1 MTLDDVKQMNFES
14 EMSQIEIN
22 NFINEMM
29 KLDKDNFSEIFVYI
43 LDEIVSLKTLN
54 SLTEKDIIINN
65 NVKKLFKND
74 LIKKQLINF
83 YGDIDG
89 IANYGL

>member
-1 MTLDDVKQMNFES
+1 MTLDNVKQMNFES

-29 KLDKDNFSEIFVYI
+29 KLDKDNFSEIFLYI
-43 LDEIVSLKTLN
+43 LDEIFSLKT
-54 SLTEKDIIINN
+54 LTEKDIIINN

-74 LIKKQLINF
+74 LIKNQLINF
-83 YGDIDG
+83 YGDIAG

>member
-22 NFINEMM
+22 NFINEMV
-29 KLDKDNFSEIFVYI
+29 KLDKDNFSEIFLYI
-43 LDEIVSLKTLN
+43 LDEIFSLKT
-54 SLTEKDIIINN
+54 LTEKDIIINN
-65 NVKKLFKND
+65 NVKKLFKNN

-83 YGDIDG
+83 YGDIEG

>member
-22 NFINEMM
+22 NFINEMV
-29 KLDKDNFSEIFVYI
+29 KLDKDNFSEIFLYI
-43 LDEIVSLKTLN
+43 LDEIFSLKT
-54 SLTEKDIIINN
+54 LTEKDIIINN

-74 LIKKQLINF
+74 LIKNQLINF
-83 YGDIDG
+83 YGDIAG

>member
-29 KLDKDNFSEIFVYI
+29 KLDKDNFSEIFLYI
-43 LDEIVSLKTLN
+43 LDEIFSLKT
-54 SLTEKDIIINN
+54 LTEKDIIINN

-83 YGDIDG
+83 YGDIAG
-89 IANYGL
+89 IADYGL